1 MLVFTMWPVML
12 GIMATLR
19 VVTGVTKTDMLDA
32 GDEEGEEEGGA
43 SMSGLSKS
51 MHTDIEKS
59 TKDVHSKQQPST
71 AKQRQAKPHPLSHTR
86 LLLLSLC
93 LYRLRP
99 EGRGADQRPAAR
111 PRHALRRPAQGLG
124 GHRLGTVQAAGR
136 HGAVAGAGAVRRAQQ
151 IAVCSSGPG
160 RGREGRGGARWS
172 KGVARGGAV
181 DAGSAGRQQRGDGG
195 GERCVMTLCACVREL
210 CDDQRSVRLKLR
222 RCVAATE
229 TREVEDDDYRED
241 A

>member
-59 TKDVHSKQQPST
+59 TKDVHSKAAIQQQPGT
-71 AKQRQAKPHPLSHTR
+71 AKQRQAKPHP
-86 LLLLSLC
+86 SLTHPAC
-93 LYRLRP
+93 SCSRFRLYRLRP

-124 GHRLGTVQAAGR
+124 GHRLGTVQAARR
-136 HGAVAGAGAVRRAQQ
+136 HGAGAGAVRRAQQ
-151 IAVCSSGPG
+151 IKQRSRGPG

-195 GERCVMTLCACVREL
+195 AMCDDFLCAVR
-210 CDDQRSVRLKLR
+210 
-222 RCVAATE
+222 VA
-229 TREVEDDDYRED
+229 V
-241 A
+241 